1 MDNCLTNN
9 EAVFSKCYPV
19 NAQIKTNDKAC
30 ILPAGIKLKPLRFKQ
45 SLRDYREHRKI
56 KFHQGITEQ
65 NWIQINDMDLE
76 DAVDFVHSTIESLM
90 DECFP
95 SKMVKMSSRDPP
107 WMSPL
112 VKLLLKKKSRCQKNG
127 GRGVSDLTEK
137 IGRIISENRRKLA
150 SGKLGSCSW
159 WKKVDVLTL
168 REENPACCLDDEFIC
183 GLNDFLA
190 NLCFDNSY
198 IKPIP
203 AVVDA
208 DVSVPQ
214 LTNRQV
220 HHALSKIKRTAT
232 GPDGIPFWVWKDYA
246 AIFTSVIGTLW
257 NKSLAQQKWPSR
269 WKEANIKPLAVN
281 IPSEYADF
289 RGINVTPVIARC
301 FKRTVH
307 YIFNK
312 NCIEDFLNDSQFAYR
327 RGGSCVNALLKM
339 QHSFLAALDKKDT
352 LAVRMFTMDF
362 SKAFDNVKHHLLVEK
377 LKNSPLNPYIVNWFV
392 SFLANRRQRVIYNGV
407 LSE

>member
-1 MDNCLTNN
+1 
-9 EAVFSKCYPV
+9 
-19 NAQIKTNDKAC
+19 
-30 ILPAGIKLKPLRFKQ
+30 
-45 SLRDYREHRKI
+45 
-56 KFHQGITEQ
+56 
-65 NWIQINDMDLE
+65 
-76 DAVDFVHSTIESLM
+76 M

-95 SKMVKMSSRDPP
+95 SKMVKMSSGDPP

-137 IGRIISENRRKLA
+137 IGRIISDNRHKLA
-150 SGKLGSCSW
+150 SGKLGSRSW
-159 WKKVDVLTL
+159 WKKVDALTL
-168 REENPACCLDDEFIC
+168 RKENPACCLDDEFIC
-183 GLNDFLA
+183 ELNDFLA
-190 NLCFDNSY
+190 NLWFDNSY

-203 AVVDA
+203 AVVDVDA
-208 DVSVPQ
+208 SVSQ
-214 LTNRQV
+214 LTDRQV
-220 HHALSKIKRTAT
+220 YHALSKIKRTAT

-257 NKSLAQQKWPSR
+257 NKSLAQHKWPSR
-269 WKEANIKPLAVN
+269 WKEANIDPLAKVN

-301 FKRTVH
+301 FERKVH
-307 YIFNK
+307 NIFNK
-312 NCIEDFLNDSQFAYR
+312 NCIEDFFNDSQFAYR
-327 RGGSCVNALLKM
+327 RGGSCVNALLRM

-377 LKNSPLNPYIVNWFV
+377 PKNSPKPLHC
-392 SFLANRRQRVIYNGV
+392 
-407 LSE
+407 